1 MKTILTL
8 LSTLLIFVA
17 DPLIDVP
24 FAAIEKAFNAQDSKT
39 IIMYGKEKL
48 MLNIL
53 DKDGIYNPAQASLV
67 LSDFFN
73 KNPKGNFSFVFK
85 GKETEDGVYSF
96 GYYQANSGKFKVS
109 LHFHKVKNEMK
120 FETLTISKE
129 KK

>member
-48 MLNIL
+48 MVNIL

-73 KNPKGNFSFVFK
+73 KNPKGNFLFVFK
-85 GKETEDGVYSF
+85 GKETSDGTFAIGKYTLKKESF
-96 GYYQANSGKFKVS
+96 RLSF
-109 LHFHKVKNEMK
+109 HFREIKTSSKLES
-120 FETLTISKE
+120 LTIEKE
-129 KK
+129 

>member
-1 MKTILTL
+1 MNSFITL
-8 LSTLLIFVA
+8 VTGILIFLA
-17 DPLIDVP
+17 NSSDIPYST
-24 FAAIEKAFNAQDSKT
+24 IEKAIKANDSKT
-39 IIMYGKEKL
+39 IIQLGKDPIQ
-48 MLNIL
+48 LNIL
-53 DKDGIYNPAQASLV
+53 GKEGAYKHSQAEMILG
-67 LSDFFN
+67 DFFT
-73 KNPKGNFSFVFK
+73 KIPKGEFVFVFK